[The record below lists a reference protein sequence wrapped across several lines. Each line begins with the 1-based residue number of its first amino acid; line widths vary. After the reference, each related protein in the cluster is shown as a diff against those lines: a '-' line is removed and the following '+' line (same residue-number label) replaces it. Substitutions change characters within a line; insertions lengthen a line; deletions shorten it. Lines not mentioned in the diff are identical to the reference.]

1 MQHGISNKR
10 FVMAFASAMIAAI
23 MAQPVMA
30 AQKAPW
36 GITFITFTVPGSAG
50 GSLSVSG
57 INNKAEV
64 VGSYT
69 VSSGTYGFMR
79 SPTGT
84 ITPVADPANTG
95 SFIYTAPIGI
105 NQNSVITGVF
115 YNTAA
120 SAYSGFV
127 DTNGTFATYIFPSL
141 PAGSETAVNQT
152 NRIGALCGFIVPNIA
167 PFSAQAF
174 IRPPGGANSLL
185 FSVTNAADT
194 YCYGINDSY
203 TVGGEYL
210 DSAGVW
216 HGFTRTPDGTVTTI
230 DAPGASTTP
239 GTQPCPTQNGGN
251 PIAGTVVQ
259 GINASG
265 DVSGHF
271 WDTSYNEHGF
281 VLSHTGVF
289 TQIDVPGAFQ
299 TAGGGVNDFGEVVG
313 HYTDASC
320 NPFGYTA
327 QIQSHQY

>member
-1 MQHGISNKR
+1 MQYGIPMKQIT
-10 FVMAFASAMIAAI
+10 AAIAIAQIAAI
-23 MAQPVMA
+23 AAPPVKA
-30 AQKAPW
+30 AQNTQS
-36 GITFITFTVPGSAG
+36 ITFITFTVPGSAG
-50 GSLSVSG
+50 GVLSVSG

-64 VGSYT
+64 VGYYT
-69 VSSGTYGFMR
+69 VSSGTYGFLR
-79 SPTGT
+79 SPSGT

-95 SFIYTAPIGI
+95 SFIFTGPIGI
-105 NQNSVITGVF
+105 NQNSIITGVF

-120 SAYSGFV
+120 AAYSGFV

-152 NRIGALCGFIVPNIA
+152 NRIGALCGFIFPNTA

-174 IRPPGGANSLL
+174 IRPPGGANALL

-203 TVGGEYL
+203 TIAGEYL

-216 HGFTRTPDGTVTTI
+216 HGFTRTAEGTVTTI

-239 GTQPCPTQNGGN
+239 GTQPCPNQNGGN

-259 GINASG
+259 GINALG

-299 TAGGGVNDFGEVVG
+299 TSGGELNDGLWVAG
-313 HYTDASC
+313 HYVDASC
-320 NPFGYTA
+320 NASGFIA
-327 QIQSHQY
+327 QMP

>member
-1 MQHGISNKR
+1 M
-10 FVMAFASAMIAAI
+10 VAASR
-23 MAQPVMA
+23 PLRN
-30 AQKAPW
+30 
-36 GITFITFTVPGSAG
+36 G
-50 GSLSVSG
+50 G
-57 INNKAEV
+57 
-64 VGSYT
+64 
-69 VSSGTYGFMR
+69 R
-79 SPTGT
+79 
-84 ITPVADPANTG
+84 
-95 SFIYTAPIGI
+95 
-105 NQNSVITGVF
+105 QNPSVITGVF
-115 YNTAA
+115 YNPAA

-141 PAGSETAVNQT
+141 PTGSETAVNQT
-152 NRIGALCGFIVPNIA
+152 NRIGALCGYIIQNVA
-167 PFSAQAF
+167 PFSEQAF

-194 YCYGINDSY
+194 LCLGINDSY
-203 TVGGEYL
+203 TMAGEYL

-216 HGFTRTPDGTVTTI
+216 HGFTRTSDGTVTTI

-259 GINASG
+259 GINAAG

-299 TAGGGVNDFGEVVG
+299 TAGGQLNDGLWVAG
-313 HYTDASC
+313 HYNDASC
-320 NPFGYTA
+320 NASGYIA
-327 QIQSHQY
+327 QFQ